1 MSTEITLE
9 GYVNTFVVRHHDKET
24 GATWFNVLGATLHLD
39 HNGYG
44 YYVPTENLAGWHK
57 SDDYVGGYE
66 HAGYTFMPE
75 TNIPTKENTL
85 TQKLHALAY
94 YTLLHDHD
102 ASYSRHAL
110 PSILRNSAYIHP
122 IIKYAEAEQ
131 YKYES
136 YREAVANINLQAFA
150 SRLENTLAIIAP
162 ATEAEQEALGNLT
175 NLPASSMPPVTQEEW
190 LTGEALEELYN
201 EIKGTSA
208 KLASLID
215 RLPTYAAIEAT
226 TWADHQERYT
236 VHEIIRD
243 VIAAE
248 IDSKLHH

>member
-9 GYVNTFVVRHHDKET
+9 EYVNTLVTRHHDKET

-75 TNIPTKENTL
+75 TNIPAQDTVL

-94 YTLLHDHD
+94 YTLLHDH
-102 ASYSRHAL
+102 APSYSRHSL
-110 PSILRNSAYIHP
+110 PATLRNSPYIAP
-122 IIKYAEAEQ
+122 IMEYAEAEQ
-131 YKYES
+131 YKHES
-136 YREAVANINLQAFA
+136 YREAVANINIHTFT
-150 SRLENTLAIIAP
+150 SHLENALATIAP
-162 ATEAEQEALGNLT
+162 ATEAEQESLNLLT
-175 NLPASSMPPVTQEEW
+175 NPPTNSMPPVPQKEW
-190 LTGEALEELYN
+190 LTGEALEELYT
-201 EIKGTSA
+201 EIKEASA
-208 KLASLID
+208 KLANLID
-215 RLPTYAAIEAT
+215 RLPTYATIEAT

-243 VIAAE
+243 VIATE
-248 IDSKLHH
+248 IDSKPHR